1 MTSSSVPQ
9 YNDSTLTLEDLVA
22 QLDREKRR
30 TQDLLSSLSFALRS
44 LNNVKQLLEL
54 VPLMACRVTDG
65 EAGAIVLLKDD
76 DPKGRVHQ
84 VYCPDAVFLEHIHN
98 CLDTLP
104 AELKSEEL
112 DQQLTECLSTR
123 IGSAVP
129 VQVHGAAILV
139 KNQIRGR
146 LFIFSRPGRILADG
160 EKNYVWTEGRF
171 KLLHLVADQTAVA
184 IENDELTLKLQRK
197 ERLDREL
204 EIGSEIQAQ
213 LLPRNSPVFTNFSL
227 AARFQNANRV
237 GGDYY
242 DFIPIWGTDRWAVV
256 IGDVMGKGVPAGLL
270 MTMTRGM
277 LRAEVLRQECPSLIL
292 QHLNRVMYVDLENSS
307 RFVTLFYSELNPETS
322 TLCYA
327 NAAHNP
333 PLYWNAKKGELSTLD
348 TPGMLIG
355 LNPQSEYEQSCI
367 TLHSGDVVVYYTD
380 GLTELSNGQDDRF
393 GEDRLREATRWAVTH
408 HRDPQIILDHIFG
421 EVLAF
426 APKGQGI
433 NDDMTLII
441 LQAH

>member
-1 MTSSSVPQ
+1 MTSPMPQ
-9 YNDSTLTLEDLVA
+9 YNDPTLTLEDLVA

-84 VYCPDAVFLEHIHN
+84 VYCPDPVFLEHIQG
-98 CLDTLP
+98 CLNALP
-104 AELKSEEL
+104 ANLEDEGIDE
-112 DQQLTECLSTR
+112 QLTECLSAL
-123 IGSAVP
+123 IGSAAP
-129 VQVHGAAILV
+129 MQVNGAAILV

-146 LFIFSRPGRILADG
+146 LFVFSRPGRILSEV
-160 EKNYVWTEGRF
+160 EKSYIWTEGRF

-184 IENDELTLKLQRK
+184 IENDELTIKLKRR

-213 LLPRNSPVFTNFSL
+213 LLPRSSPVFSDFSL

-277 LRAEVLRQECPSLIL
+277 LRAEVLRQECPSRIL

-307 RFVTLFYSELNPETS
+307 RFVTLFYSELNPETR

-355 LNPQSEYEQSCI
+355 LNPHSEYEQSCI

-408 HRDPQIILDHIFG
+408 HRDPQIILDHIFS

>member
-1 MTSSSVPQ
+1 MTSPMPQ
-9 YNDSTLTLEDLVA
+9 YNDPTLTLEDLVA

-84 VYCPDAVFLEHIHN
+84 VYCPDPVFLEHIQG
-98 CLDTLP
+98 CLNALP
-104 AELKSEEL
+104 SNLEDEGIDE
-112 DQQLTECLSTR
+112 QLTECLSAL
-123 IGSAVP
+123 IGSAAP
-129 VQVHGAAILV
+129 MQVNGAAILV

-146 LFIFSRPGRILADG
+146 LFVFSRPGRILSEV
-160 EKNYVWTEGRF
+160 EKSYIWTEGRF

-184 IENDELTLKLQRK
+184 IENDELTIKLKRR

-213 LLPRNSPVFTNFSL
+213 LLPRSSPVFSDFSL

-277 LRAEVLRQECPSLIL
+277 LRAEVLRQECPSRIL

-307 RFVTLFYSELNPETS
+307 RFVTLFYSELNPETR

-355 LNPQSEYEQSCI
+355 LNPHSEYEQSCI

-408 HRDPQIILDHIFG
+408 HRDPQIILDHIFS

>member
-1 MTSSSVPQ
+1 MTSPMPQ
-9 YNDSTLTLEDLVA
+9 YNDPTLTLEDLVA

-84 VYCPDAVFLEHIHN
+84 VYCPDPVFLEHIQG
-98 CLDTLP
+98 CLNALP
-104 AELKSEEL
+104 ANLEDEGIDE
-112 DQQLTECLSTR
+112 QLTECLSAR
-123 IGSAVP
+123 IGSAAP
-129 VQVHGAAILV
+129 MQVNGAAILV

-146 LFIFSRPGRILADG
+146 LFVFSRPGRILSEV
-160 EKNYVWTEGRF
+160 EKSYIWTEGRF

-184 IENDELTLKLQRK
+184 IENDELTIKLKRR

-213 LLPRNSPVFTNFSL
+213 LLPRSSPVFSDFSL

-277 LRAEVLRQECPSLIL
+277 LRAEVLRQECPSRIL

-307 RFVTLFYSELNPETS
+307 RFVTLFYSELNPETR

-355 LNPQSEYEQSCI
+355 LNPHSEYEQSCI

-408 HRDPQIILDHIFG
+408 HRDPQIILDHIFS